1 MAGLTALTIPR
12 TGRFDA
18 VRLRLLKACRLIG
31 HVTRRSLLP
40 APTAFEAKVIKD
52 LRTEG
57 VHVTSLDVLFPD
69 ASPSLFGAVNEV
81 AALLDGGP
89 KPEVRSWFKA
99 GYSSLDMAAS
109 ELVARFPDL
118 YLLGLQKS
126 ILSLAE
132 QYLQAPVAYHGA
144 VVRHS
149 PIGGAQIG
157 TRRWHHDAED
167 FHVLRMVVYL
177 NDVLTTGAGPF
188 EYIPLSEGV
197 HHKDFASRAGTY
209 SDEEMTAVVKPER
222 WKQVMGKAG
231 TVIFCDTATVFHHE
245 SFQTER
251 SRSVV
256 MIGFATRLPKNMP
269 LSMSHFPVESLKD
282 KLLEIVPRALHPYV
296 AGWRRSAI

>member
-1 MAGLTALTIPR
+1 MTTLAALTIPR
-12 TGRFDA
+12 SGFSDA
-18 VRLRLLKACRLIG
+18 VRLRLLKACHWMG
-31 HVTRRSLLP
+31 HLTRRSSLP
-40 APTAFEAKVIKD
+40 APSPFESKVIKD
-52 LRTEG
+52 LQTEG
-57 VHVTSLDVLFPD
+57 VHVTSLDALFPD
-69 ASPSLFGAVNEV
+69 APPSLFRTFKEV

-89 KPEVRSWFKA
+89 TPEVRSWFKP

-109 ELVARFPDL
+109 ELLARFPDL

-126 ILSLAE
+126 VLSLAE
-132 QYLQAPVAYHGA
+132 QYLQAPAAYHGA
-144 VVRHS
+144 VIRHS
-149 PIGGAQIG
+149 PIGGTQIG

-177 NDVLTTGAGPF
+177 NDVQTTGAGPF

-282 KLLEIVPRALHPYV
+282 KLLEIVPRSLHAYV
-296 AGWRRSAI
+296 AGWRRSTI

>member
-118 YLLGLQKS
+118 YLLGLQRAS
-126 ILSLAE
+126 
-132 QYLQAPVAYHGA
+132 
-144 VVRHS
+144 S
-149 PIGGAQIG
+149 PWRSN
-157 TRRWHHDAED
+157 TFRRPWP
-167 FHVLRMVVYL
+167 
-177 NDVLTTGAGPF
+177 T
-188 EYIPLSEGV
+188 
-197 HHKDFASRAGTY
+197 
-209 SDEEMTAVVKPER
+209 
-222 WKQVMGKAG
+222 MGLW
-231 TVIFCDTATVFHHE
+231 
-245 SFQTER
+245 
-251 SRSVV
+251 
-256 MIGFATRLPKNMP
+256 FATLQSAARRLALDVGTMTQRTFMSCAWWCI
-269 LSMSHFPVESLKD
+269 SMTC
-282 KLLEIVPRALHPYV
+282 
-296 AGWRRSAI
+296 